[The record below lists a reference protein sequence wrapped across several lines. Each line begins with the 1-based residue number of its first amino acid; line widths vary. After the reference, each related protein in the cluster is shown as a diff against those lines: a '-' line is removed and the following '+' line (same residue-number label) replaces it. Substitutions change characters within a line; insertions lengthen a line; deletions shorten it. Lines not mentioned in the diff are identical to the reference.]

1 MFETYL
7 KNCNS
12 YIIILNCF
20 SKSVQGCKNVKMYN
34 KEKRSELSVEQ

>member
-20 SKSVQGCKNVKMYN
+20 SKSVQACKNVKMYN
-34 KEKRSELSVEQ
+34 NKRKEE